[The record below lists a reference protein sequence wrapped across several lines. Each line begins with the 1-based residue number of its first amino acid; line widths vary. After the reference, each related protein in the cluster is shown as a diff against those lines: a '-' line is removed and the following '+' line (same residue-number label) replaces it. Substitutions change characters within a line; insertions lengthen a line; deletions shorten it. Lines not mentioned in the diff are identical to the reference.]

1 MACPFTKH
9 VSTEHFQRQPSIAEA
24 HSWNLD
30 EDLSE
35 LPGDALTLTHLN
47 AAIQLLT
54 APSIE
59 NVHEALMSLIGK
71 YSNRWPGLS
80 KLKTERSALSMYPN
94 YDFLA
99 DIQDNLNQIDE
110 SAVSEILVLLGEEL
124 IQTSCVGVIE
134 RAFKCL
140 GSDLQEFLGSLDGV
154 YDVLKLQEEDISDTG
169 FVCAGEGELI
179 FTSDRSV
186 LAWLLLGC
194 LKALA
199 RLLFNQE
206 PEIELEPLPGDT
218 LRYRYLLKMDELA
231 DGDDAGTTTAAWEVS
246 AGVAPGGVGV
256 RESVSADAGDLKVSN
271 QFFCDAFP
279 WHFIMDEQL
288 NLVQMGQA
296 FSRLLRSHAAVAGG
310 GALSASIVFRFKRPR
325 GLQLN
330 FREIVRRTNTPFMIS
345 LRAPP
350 GRPDF
355 FAKGLEIKGQMVFCP
370 ESNSLLFVGSP
381 FLDGLEGLTCNGLF
395 ISDIPLHDA
404 TREVILVGEQARA
417 QDGLRRRMDKLKSS
431 IEEANA
437 AVIKERKKNVSL
449 LQLIFPAEIAERLW
463 LGAQID
469 AKTYPEVT
477 MLFSDIVGFTS
488 ICSRATPFMVINMLE
503 NLYKHFDELCGF
515 FDVYKVET
523 IGDAYCVASGLHR
536 ASMYDAHKVAWM
548 ALRMIE
554 TCTLYNT
561 HDGQHIKMRIGI
573 HTGTV
578 LAGVVGRKMPRY
590 CLFGHNVT
598 IANKFESGSEACK
611 INISPTTREWL
622 VKNPDYCFQLDAR
635 DAACMPKE
643 FTESH
648 GLTCYF
654 LEGYKHPT
662 LSSECPLKEHIEEA
676 MKQTLL
682 DTNESITVEV
692 TQ

>member
-1 MACPFTKH
+1 MACPFARPA
-9 VSTEHFQRQPSIAEA
+9 EGFPRQPSTDG
-24 HSWNLD
+24 HGWNLD
-30 EDLSE
+30 EDLGE
-35 LPGDALTLTHLN
+35 IPDDALTLTHLN

-54 APSIE
+54 APSNE
-59 NVHEALMSLIGK
+59 DVYDALMSLIEK
-71 YSNRWPGLS
+71 YSHRWPGLG
-80 KLKTERSALSMYPN
+80 KLKSDCNSLSIYPH
-94 YDFLA
+94 YDYLA
-99 DIQDNLNQIDE
+99 DVQDSLNQIDE
-110 SAVSEILVLLGEEL
+110 TASCDILVLLGEEL
-124 IQTSCVGVIE
+124 IHTSCVGLIE

-140 GSDLQEFLGSLDGV
+140 GSNLQEFLGSLDGV

-169 FVCAGEGELI
+169 FVCASEGELI
-179 FTSDRSV
+179 FTSERPV

-194 LKALA
+194 LQALS
-199 RLLFNQE
+199 RLLFHYSPQIDME
-206 PEIELEPLPGDT
+206 PIDGDVP
-218 LRYRYLLKMDELA
+218 RYRYLFKL
-231 DGDDAGTTTAAWEVS
+231 DDLREQPSPV
-246 AGVAPGGVGV
+246 VAIESNKLVGV
-256 RESVSADAGDLKVSN
+256 QRESVSAETKDLKMDN
-271 QFFCDAFP
+271 DFFCKAFP
-279 WHFIMDEQL
+279 WHFIMDEHL
-288 NLVQMGQA
+288 NLVQVGQG
-296 FSRLLRSHAAVAGG
+296 FSRLFKNYMATSG
-310 GALSASIVFRFKRPR
+310 LSACTYFRFKRPR
-325 GLQLN
+325 GLSLK

-370 ESNSLLFVGSP
+370 ESNSLLFMGSP

-431 IEEANA
+431 IEEANS
-437 AVIKERKKNVSL
+437 AVTKERKKNVNL
-449 LQLIFPAEIAERLW
+449 LQLMFPAEIAERLW

-469 AKTYPEVT
+469 AKTYPDVT

-488 ICSRATPFMVINMLE
+488 ICSTASPFMVVNMLE
-503 NLYKHFDELCGF
+503 SLYKHFDELCGF

-536 ASMYDAHKVAWM
+536 ASIYDAHKVAWM

-554 TCTLYNT
+554 TCSLYNT
-561 HDGQHIKMRIGI
+561 HDGQHIRMRVGI

-611 INISPTTREWL
+611 VNISPTTREWL
-622 VKNPDYCFQLDAR
+622 IKHPGYEFQLNPR
-635 DAACMPKE
+635 DPSFMPKE
-643 FTESH
+643 FTDSK
-648 GLTCYF
+648 GKTCYF

-662 LSSECPLKEHIEEA
+662 LSEEATLQEHIEAA
-676 MKQTLL
+676 MQQTNE
-682 DTNESITVEV
+682 DTNESVFVEV
-692 TQ
+692 SQAN